1 MRRAERAERG
11 ARSLRRFRDTLFG
24 VKPIL
29 RAPRTPIVGNLPSYL
44 RNPLAFLKRM
54 AGLGDVVDVGVP
66 GAPLVLVSHP
76 DLIDEVLVKKSKDFV
91 KDRFLRDF
99 KGVVGEGLLTS
110 EGDFWK
116 RQRRLAQ
123 PAFHRER
130 LGGYADTMVECTAAA
145 IDRWRDGEERD
156 LHADMMRL
164 TLEIV
169 GRTLFGAELHDDAA
183 LIGDA
188 LEGILQRY
196 AVPLALLVPG
206 WDRLPTP
213 GNKRFRRSVA
223 DVDAIVRRLVRGRLS
238 GRTPDTQPQKHDD
251 LLSMLIEARD
261 DDGRGM
267 TEEQLR
273 DEALTLILAGHE
285 TTAIALSWTFVQLSR
300 HPEVQ
305 ARLGAELDEVL
316 GGRLPRF
323 DDYPKLVYAER
334 VIQES
339 MRLCPPAWSIGR
351 EPVRDVTIGD
361 YEIAKGTQVWMAQWT
376 MHRDARYWP
385 RPEQFDPDRWKD
397 GLAKSLHKFVYFPF
411 GGGPRVCIGNQFAMV
426 ESVLLLATI
435 AQKFRWKLTLGRDP
449 TPLPQITLRPKEGV
463 PARLERR
470 KGPGAAAA

>member
-1 MRRAERAERG
+1 M
-11 ARSLRRFRDTLFG
+11 
-24 VKPIL
+24 KPIL
-29 RAPRTPIVGNLPSYL
+29 RAPRLPIVGNLPSYL
-44 RNPLAFLKRM
+44 RSPLAFLQRM
-54 AGLGDVVDVGVP
+54 SRLGDVVDVGVP
-66 GAPLVLVSHP
+66 GTPLVLVSHP
-76 DLIDEVLVKKSKDFV
+76 DLVEEVVVKKAKDFA

-99 KGVVGEGLLTS
+99 VRVVGRGLLTS

-130 LGGYADTMVECTAAA
+130 LAGYADTMVQCTASA
-145 IDRWRDGEERD
+145 IDRWRDGERRD
-156 LHADMMRL
+156 LHAELMRL

-169 GRTLFGAELHDDAA
+169 GRTLFGADLHDDAER
-183 LIGDA
+183 IGRA
-188 LEGILQRY
+188 LEGILERY
-196 AVPLALLVPG
+196 AVPLAILVPG

-213 GNKRFRRSVA
+213 GNQRFRRSVA
-223 DVDAIVRRLVRGRLS
+223 EVDAIVRRLVRARLAS
-238 GRTPDTQPQKHDD
+238 AGQAERHDD

-285 TTAIALSWTFVQLSR
+285 TTAIALSWTFVHLSR
-300 HPEVQ
+300 HPEAQ
-305 ARLGAELDEVL
+305 ARLFAEVDDVL

-323 DDYPKLVYAER
+323 DDYAKLPYAER

-339 MRLCPPAWSIGR
+339 MRLSPPAWSIGR

-361 YEIAKGTQVWMAQWT
+361 YDIAKGTQVWMAQWT
-376 MHRDARYWP
+376 LHRDPRYWP
-385 RPEQFDPDRWKD
+385 RPDAFEPDRWKD
-397 GLAKSLHKFVYFPF
+397 GLARSLHKFVYFPF
-411 GGGPRVCIGNQFAMV
+411 GGGPRVCIGNQFAMM

-435 AQKFRWKLTLGRDP
+435 AQKFRWRLELDREP

-463 PARLERR
+463 RAHLERR
-470 KGPGAAAA
+470 RGPGAAAA